1 MQLAKQVSG
10 KRELS
15 MGASRNVSG
24 TAVKME
30 AV

>member
-10 KRELS
+10 KRELLI
-15 MGASRNVSG
+15 GASRNVSG
-24 TAVKME
+24 IVVKMG